1 MENFD
6 GLLKFFNILKSS
18 IQSTQIQHF
27 HKCMYLYFQYIF
39 MLTIRF
45 WPCPKCTFIRLYTT
59 LNLKA
64 CKINNASGASPSR
77 KKCVTF
83 LRGGG
88 LQKDVH
94 MKFLVDKIDMW
105 RFPCKNAIHLNS
117 GYKLRSTT
125 TNFRKIFVVNEGNG
139 TRTFYKTKYEQKYR

>member
-6 GLLKFFNILKSS
+6 GLLKFFNIFKSS

-27 HKCMYLYFQYIF
+27 HKCMYLYFKYIF

-88 LQKDVH
+88 SPERRPYEVSRGQNRYVALPLQERH
-94 MKFLVDKIDMW
+94 TFKFRVQTS
-105 RFPCKNAIHLNS
+105 FYHN
-117 GYKLRSTT
+117 KLSQNLRCQ
-125 TNFRKIFVVNEGNG
+125 R
-139 TRTFYKTKYEQKYR
+139 R